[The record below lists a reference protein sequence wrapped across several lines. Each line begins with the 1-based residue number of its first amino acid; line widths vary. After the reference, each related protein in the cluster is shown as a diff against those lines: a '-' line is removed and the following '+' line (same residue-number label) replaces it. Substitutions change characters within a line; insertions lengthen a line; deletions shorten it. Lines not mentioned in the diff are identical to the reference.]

1 MTGGL
6 YDVQDGF
13 EEKGAWARAA
23 LTTGAD
29 GRYSFWSV
37 LPVDYPVPQD
47 GTAIKMLKAT
57 TGRSWRPAHLHFRI
71 QAPGQRP
78 LVTHIFDRTSK
89 NLDGD
94 AVFGV
99 RPSLIADFKL
109 QAPGQAPDGQVMA
122 RDFYT
127 LDYNFVMT
135 DALK

>member
-1 MTGGL
+1 
-6 YDVQDGF
+6 
-13 EEKGAWARAA
+13 
-23 LTTGAD
+23 
-29 GRYSFWSV
+29 
-37 LPVDYPVPQD
+37 VPQD
-47 GTAIKMLKAT
+47 GTAIQMLKAT

-71 QAPGQRP
+71 QAPGQRT
-78 LVTHIFDRTSK
+78 LVTHIFDKNSK

-99 RPSLIADFKL
+99 RPSLIAEFKH
-109 QAPGQAPDGQVMA
+109 QTPGTAPDGKNMA

>member
-1 MTGGL
+1 MWKLGL
-6 YDVQDGF
+6 VGEVENLIAQ
-13 EEKGAWARAA
+13 
-23 LTTGAD
+23 GAD
-29 GRYSFWSV
+29 A
-37 LPVDYPVPQD
+37 LIILAQD
-47 GTAIKMLKAT
+47 GTAIQMLKAT

-71 QAPGQRP
+71 QAPGQRT
-78 LVTHIFDRTSK
+78 LVTHIFDKNSK

-99 RPSLIADFKL
+99 RPSLIAEFKH
-109 QAPGQAPDGQVMA
+109 QTPGTAPDGKNMA